1 LVFIPGKGPKPPPAI
16 HREYLWR
23 CLRRGVSRCDAEA
36 GRQLDTCSFG
46 LAAWNFVY
54 YGEHES
60 LDADIPWIERLIESE
75 GASAADISEARH
87 WSRWLT
93 RLLYSMGD
101 HAQWSINWIPDP
113 RVKAMI
119 QDTLRYFENTGG
131 IADRIRGVVKNQIQK
146 AAEQDGS
153 VCIVSHSMGTVIA
166 YESLWEMTHEDR
178 RPPAIGLFL
187 TLGSPLGMNYVQRR
201 LLGYGDGGLNGS
213 YPAGIRKWVNVSAV
227 GDLVSVDQ
235 RVADDFACMVAQGLT
250 ERIEDAHRGVYTA
263 FRNEKGLNP
272 HRSYG
277 YLVHPR
283 VAAAIVDWWRAAG

>member
-1 LVFIPGKGPKPPPAI
+1 MPGKSPKPPPPV

-23 CLRRGVSRCDAEA
+23 CLRRGVSGCDEEV
-36 GRQLDTCSFG
+36 GRQFDTCDFS
-46 LAAWNFVY
+46 LAAWNFLY

-60 LDADIPWIERLIESE
+60 LDADIPWIERLIESG
-75 GASAADISEARH
+75 GATEADIAESRR

-93 RLLYSMGD
+93 RLLYSLGD
-101 HAQWSINWIPDP
+101 HAQWSIKWIPDP

-131 IADRIRGVVKNQIQK
+131 IADRIRAVVKNEIQK
-146 AAEQDGS
+146 TVERAGS

-166 YESLWEMTHEDR
+166 YEALWEMTHEDR
-178 RPPAIGLFL
+178 RPPGIDLFL

-201 LLGYGDGGLNGS
+201 LLGYGDGRNGS

-235 RVADDFACMVAQGLT
+235 RVADDFACMVEQGLT
-250 ERIEDAHRGVYTA
+250 KRIVDEHRGVYTA
-263 FRNEKGLNP
+263 FRNDDGLNP

-277 YLVHPR
+277 YLVHPK
-283 VAAAIVDWWRAAG
+283 VAAAIVEWWRAAG